1 MSGHIKY
8 FESERKNIYFMVEYD
23 SVLVIYNEI

>member
-8 FESERKNIYFMVEYD
+8 FESERKNISFMVEYD